1 MSMNGYFLNWLN
13 ACSSLSVVLNSTAG
27 VLLEDICRGCF
38 KGRPSERMAYV
49 IVKGSILV
57 LGVLSMILLVVVAQL
72 GGILE
77 VRCFFHIIYI

>member
-1 MSMNGYFLNWLN
+1 M
-13 ACSSLSVVLNSTAG
+13 LNSTAG

-38 KGRPSERMAYV
+38 KGKPSERTAYV

-77 VRCFFHIIYI
+77 VREQFKNAVYKMSIY

>member
-1 MSMNGYFLNWLN
+1 M
-13 ACSSLSVVLNSTAG
+13 LNSTAG

-38 KGRPSERMAYV
+38 KGQPSERTAYV

-57 LGVLSMILLVVVAQL
+57 LGVVSMILLIVVAQL

-77 VRCFFHIIYI
+77 VSGHDARVWSSNS